1 MACNGIFAADIYP
14 KDKRDSLLNI
24 ITGAERPEYKIN
36 LLDEGAKGNGIKDC
50 KPAFDRALKKA
61 AKRNGAHIIVPAGT
75 YK

>member
-1 MACNGIFAADIYP
+1 MTRLFLLFIAYMACNGIFAADIYP

-50 KPAFDRALKKA
+50 KPAKVGQGNVKK
-61 AKRNGAHIIVPAGT
+61 G
-75 YK
+75 